1 MQYLCRR
8 EDMTKIK
15 NVKPLELVQEQF
27 QLLKEK
33 LKSTGDA
40 REKTILLR
48 RLANLVGVIHFLIS
62 INKNQ

>member
-1 MQYLCRR
+1 
-8 EDMTKIK
+8 MTKIK
-15 NVKPLELVQEQF
+15 NVNPLELVQEQF

-33 LKSTGDA
+33 LKSTSDA

-48 RLANLVGVIHFLIS
+48 RLANLVSVIHFLIS

>member
-1 MQYLCRR
+1 
-8 EDMTKIK
+8 MTKIK
-15 NVKPLELVQEQF
+15 NVNPLELVLEQF

-33 LKSTGDA
+33 LKSTSDA

-48 RLANLVGVIHFLIS
+48 RLANLVSVIHFLIS

>member
-1 MQYLCRR
+1 
-8 EDMTKIK
+8 MTKIK
-15 NVKPLELVQEQF
+15 NVNPLELVQGQF

>member
-1 MQYLCRR
+1 
-8 EDMTKIK
+8 MTKIK

-33 LKSTGDA
+33 LKSTGDE

-48 RLANLVGVIHFLIS
+48 RLANIVGVIHFLIS